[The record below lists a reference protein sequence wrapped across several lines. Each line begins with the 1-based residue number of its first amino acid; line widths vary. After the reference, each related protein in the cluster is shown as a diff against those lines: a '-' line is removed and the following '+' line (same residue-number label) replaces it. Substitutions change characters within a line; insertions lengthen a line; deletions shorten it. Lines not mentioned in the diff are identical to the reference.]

1 MTDFYPIPFAPEA
14 LEAIPIKEG
23 PPGPKGDEGKKGDK
37 GDTGATGDAANRY
50 IHVQAVAASVW
61 TVNHNLGRKP
71 IVSIRSTG
79 GVEVDA
85 QVVHAS
91 PNQFTVHF
99 AMPYA
104 GTAEAL

>member
-1 MTDFYPIPFAPEA
+1 MTDFCAVPFDPEPIEA
-14 LEAIPIKEG
+14 VPIKEG
-23 PPGPKGDEGKKGDK
+23 PPGPKGDSIKGDK
-37 GDTGATGDAANRY
+37 GEQGPPGDAANRY
-50 IHVQAVAASVW
+50 IHNQTVAASVW

-71 IVSIRSTG
+71 LVSIRSPG

-85 QVVHAS
+85 EIIHPS
-91 PNQFTVHF
+91 LNQFTVHF